1 MKVLQ
6 ILFICILSLMIVVPV
21 FTLTTEEG
29 AVSEIDNRTL
39 TDLSRES
46 DDYSDMLDSYIQDR
60 IGLRTEMIT
69 AFTTLNDVLFSEM
82 IHPTYTYGEEGY
94 VFFDYT
100 DEIVDQEFIE
110 SFCQYL
116 RMAQDYL
123 ETRGDPFPVLPESR
137 QDHCLCPLS
146 LGWIYL

>member
-1 MKVLQ
+1 
-6 ILFICILSLMIVVPV
+6 
-21 FTLTTEEG
+21 
-29 AVSEIDNRTL
+29 
-39 TDLSRES
+39 
-46 DDYSDMLDSYIQDR
+46 
-60 IGLRTEMIT
+60 MIT

-123 ETRGDPFPVLPESR
+123 ETRGIPFLYCLNPAKTTVYAAISR
-137 QDHCLCPLS
+137 MDILMKTNSIQRCWKPWS
-146 LGWIYL
+146 VTVSTISRT